1 METDST
7 LLAEQKARLG
17 AERKR
22 FAALLAALLLAAAG
36 LPFFTSI
43 FQTQLLTGALILGIT
58 AMSFALLAGFGGMIS
73 MAQMAFYGMASYA
86 MAITSK
92 TWGWPPLA
100 SAGFA
105 VACSIALAA
114 VFGLIAVRAAG
125 VYFLI
130 MTLALLQIFYGVAM
144 QWNSVTGGYNGI
156 AGIPRPTLFGFSL
169 GDPTTLFYV
178 ALATTAS
185 VYLLLRRMLH
195 SPFGLIVQGI
205 RDNPVRM
212 AALGVRVQRH
222 RWLTLVIS
230 GAVAGVAGVLGT
242 FHYGVVN
249 PEVAGL
255 STSVLVVLAA
265 RIGGVDRLF
274 TPVLGAVVVSILVS
288 IVSYMMQQLFGTSRY
303 WTIIG
308 AIFVIVVI
316 LRESYSRR
324 GWSLRGLLASGRGTR
339 AKSLAKD

>member
-22 FAALLAALLLAAAG
+22 FAALLAALLLAAAC

-114 VFGLIAVRAAG
+114 VFGLI
-125 VYFLI
+125 VYFVVGR
-130 MTLALLQIFYGVAM
+130 LLYGM
-144 QWNSVTGGYNGI
+144 PW
-156 AGIPRPTLFGFSL
+156 
-169 GDPTTLFYV
+169 
-178 ALATTAS
+178 
-185 VYLLLRRMLH
+185 
-195 SPFGLIVQGI
+195 
-205 RDNPVRM
+205 
-212 AALGVRVQRH
+212 
-222 RWLTLVIS
+222 
-230 GAVAGVAGVLGT
+230 
-242 FHYGVVN
+242 
-249 PEVAGL
+249 
-255 STSVLVVLAA
+255 
-265 RIGGVDRLF
+265 
-274 TPVLGAVVVSILVS
+274 
-288 IVSYMMQQLFGTSRY
+288 
-303 WTIIG
+303 
-308 AIFVIVVI
+308 
-316 LRESYSRR
+316 
-324 GWSLRGLLASGRGTR
+324 
-339 AKSLAKD
+339 